1 MIPGRTGPG
10 VCFRLYSEDDYMAF
24 AEYSTP
30 EIHRVPLD
38 NLVLQMSSL
47 GLRDATKFPFI
58 EPPGKSSLENAVAFL
73 KHQNALDEHGN
84 LTSIGRMLSLLPVD
98 VVVGKMLIMGTLFE
112 MIDPVLVIAAA
123 LSIQSPFT
131 RRLGGMFY

>member
-1 MIPGRTGPG
+1 M
-10 VCFRLYSEDDYMAF
+10 VF

-38 NLVLQMSSL
+38 NLVLQMASL

-58 EPPGKSSLENAVAFL
+58 EPPSRSSLESATVFL
-73 KHQNALDEHGN
+73 QQQNALDEDGG
-84 LTSIGRMLSLLPVD
+84 LTATGRMLALLPVD

-131 RRLGGMFY
+131 RRLGGRYWVNALNFFFGC